1 MAILKTD
8 LQIKTVGD
16 NIDGEA
22 THKFVNVKEGTT
34 TEQLDKFGKTIAELA
49 DEGYSA
55 AVTVVYDC
63 HDYAG

>member
-8 LQIKTVGD
+8 LQTKTVGD

-34 TEQLDKFGKTIAELA
+34 PEQLDTFGKTIAELA
-49 DEGYSA
+49 DEGYST
-55 AVTVVYDC
+55 AVTVVYDR

>member
-22 THKFVNVKEGTT
+22 THKFMNVKEGTT
-34 TEQLDKFGKTIAELA
+34 PEQLDTFGKAIAELA

-55 AVTVVYDC
+55 AVTVIYDR

>member
-1 MAILKTD
+1 MAIMKTD

-22 THKFVNVKEGTT
+22 THKFTNVKEGSTT
-34 TEQLDKFGKTIAELA
+34 AQFDKFGLAIAKLA
-49 DEGYSA
+49 NEGYSA
-55 AVTVVYDC
+55 AVSVVYDR

>member
-16 NIDGEA
+16 NIDGKA

-34 TEQLDKFGKTIAELA
+34 PEQLDTFGKTIAKLA
-49 DEGYSA
+49 NEGYSA
-55 AVTVVYDC
+55 AVTVIYDR

>member
-1 MAILKTD
+1 MAILKID

-22 THKFVNVKEGTT
+22 THKFMNVKEGTT
-34 TEQLDKFGKTIAELA
+34 PEQLDTFGKTIAELA

-55 AVTVVYDC
+55 AVTVIYDR

>member
-22 THKFVNVKEGTT
+22 THKFMNVKEVTT
-34 TEQLDKFGKTIAELA
+34 PEQLDTFGKTIAELA

-55 AVTVVYDC
+55 AVTVIYDR

>member
-34 TEQLDKFGKTIAELA
+34 TEQLDTFGKTIAELA

-55 AVTVVYDC
+55 AVTVVYDR

>member
-49 DEGYSA
+49 DEGYGA
-55 AVTVVYDC
+55 AVTVVYDH